1 MQVGRTHRASHRLP
15 GAICIAAMITA
26 GTLALAACGQ
36 SAPPG
41 AARATDCGPSHTAAK
56 VPIEVAVEQGQVS
69 CTTALAIES
78 DYAKAIVAGKAPGN
92 GGGGPVTVNG
102 WTCQGFPTP
111 ELLKTG
117 KTSKCVKDGTE
128 ILATLKAPG

>member
-1 MQVGRTHRASHRLP
+1 MQVRGTRGASHRQP
-15 GAICIAAMITA
+15 GVPCLTA
-26 GTLALAACGQ
+26 VVIVGTIALAGCATT
-36 SAPPG
+36 APRV
-41 AARATDCGPSHTAAK
+41 RATDCGASRTAAN

-69 CTTALAIES
+69 CTTALAVER

-117 KTSKCVKDGTE
+117 KTSKCVKDGIE
-128 ILATLKAPG
+128 ILAVLKTPA

>member
-1 MQVGRTHRASHRLP
+1 MQVGRTSGARHWLP
-15 GAICIAAMITA
+15 GAICIAAMITI
-26 GTLALAACGQ
+26 GTLALAAC
-36 SAPPG
+36 STHPT
-41 AARATDCGPSHTAAK
+41 AARPTDCGTSHTAAK
-56 VPIEVAVEQGQVS
+56 IPIEVAVEQGQVS
-69 CTTALAIES
+69 CTTALGIES
-78 DYAKAIVAGKAPGN
+78 AYAKAIVAGKAPGN

-128 ILATLKAPG
+128 ILATLKVPA

>member
-1 MQVGRTHRASHRLP
+1 MQVGRTHDASYRLA
-15 GAICIAAMITA
+15 GSVCMAAVIMV
-26 GTLALAACGQ
+26 GTLALAGCGQ
-36 SAPPG
+36 SAG
-41 AARATDCGPSHTAAK
+41 AKARATDCGTSHTAAK
-56 VPIEVAVEQGQVS
+56 VPIEVAVEQGGIS
-69 CTTALAIES
+69 CATALAVES

-128 ILATLKAPG
+128 IIATLKVPA

>member
-1 MQVGRTHRASHRLP
+1 MQVGRTHAVSYGLSA
-15 GAICIAAMITA
+15 AICIAAMITV
-26 GTLALAACGQ
+26 GMLALAACSTQ
-36 SAPPG
+36 PK
-41 AARATDCGPSHTAAK
+41 AAAETQCGTSHTAAK

-69 CTTALAIES
+69 CTAALAIEG
-78 DYAKAIVAGKAPGN
+78 DYAKAIEEGRAPGN

-117 KTSKCVKDGTE
+117 KTSKCVKDGIE
-128 ILATLKAPG
+128 IIATLKVPG

>member
-1 MQVGRTHRASHRLP
+1 MQVGRTRGMSHQLST
-15 GAICIAAMITA
+15 AACVTAMIMVGA
-26 GTLALAACGQ
+26 LALCACGHSQ
-36 SAPPG
+36 P
-41 AARATDCGPSHTAAK
+41 AAHVTDCGTSHTAAK
-56 VPIEVAVEQGQVS
+56 VPIEVAVEEGQVA

-92 GGGGPVTVNG
+92 GGGGPITVNG

-117 KTSKCVKDGTE
+117 KTSKCVKDGIE
-128 ILATLKAPG
+128 ILATLKVPA

>member
-1 MQVGRTHRASHRLP
+1 MQLGRTRGASSWLS
-15 GAICIAAMITA
+15 GAICLAAMITV
-26 GTLALAACGQ
+26 GTLALAACSSQ
-36 SAPPG
+36 PK
-41 AARATDCGPSHTAAK
+41 AARATDCGTSHTAAK

-69 CTTALAIES
+69 CTTALAIENA
-78 DYAKAIVAGKAPGN
+78 YAKAIVAGKAPGN
-92 GGGGPVTVNG
+92 GGGGPVAVNG

-128 ILATLKAPG
+128 ILATLKVPA

>member
-1 MQVGRTHRASHRLP
+1 MQVGRTHGVSYRMSA
-15 GAICIAAMITA
+15 AICIPAMITV
-26 GTLALAACGQ
+26 GMLALAACSTQ
-36 SAPPG
+36 PK
-41 AARATDCGPSHTAAK
+41 AAAVTQCGTSHTAAK

-69 CTTALAIES
+69 CTTAMAIES
-78 DYAKAIVAGKAPGN
+78 DYAKAIEEGRAPGN

-117 KTSKCVKDGTE
+117 KTSKCVKNSIE
-128 ILATLKAPG
+128 IIATLKVPG

>member
-1 MQVGRTHRASHRLP
+1 MQVGRTRGASHRLS
-15 GAICIAAMITA
+15 GAICMAAMITV
-26 GTLALAACGQ
+26 GTLALAACGRR
-36 SAPPG
+36 AAK
-41 AARATDCGPSHTAAK
+41 AARATDCGTSHTAAK

-117 KTSKCVKDGTE
+117 KTSKCVKDSIE
-128 ILATLKAPG
+128 ILATLKVPG